1 MDNADEFK
9 ALVTSIWHT
18 NRKNVYTDTPIEEIL
33 ESTGVQPDFIYRN
46 NKHITLKYRHRLLDH
61 GHIYW
66 VSNPSDK
73 ELYTEV
79 SFRVSGLKPEIWHPE
94 PDFQRMFLMR

>member
-1 MDNADEFK
+1 M
-9 ALVTSIWHT
+9 
-18 NRKNVYTDTPIEEIL
+18 
-33 ESTGVQPDFIYRN
+33 
-46 NKHITLKYRHRLLDH
+46 LDH

-94 PDFQRMFLMR
+94 TGLSEDVSYEMKDGRTIVKFSMVQNDAVFVVFIKPTKRIKQEIPLPHKKRINYN

>member
-1 MDNADEFK
+1 M
-9 ALVTSIWHT
+9 
-18 NRKNVYTDTPIEEIL
+18 
-33 ESTGVQPDFIYRN
+33 QPDFIYRN

-94 PDFQRMFLMR
+94 TGLSEDVSYEMKDGRTIVKFSMVQMMLYSLYL